1 MYPTNVATTKKV
13 RFAQSHSNAQFKAL
27 DRQVALLAVRLPSGA
42 EGNVKVRRMA
52 RKLNKL
58 MAPPEPEEED
68 EEWEEGEGG
77 QREDELL

>member
-1 MYPTNVATTKKV
+1 MFPSLLLSPLSDRA
-13 RFAQSHSNAQFKAL
+13 AQFKAL

-58 MAPPEPEEED
+58 MAPPEPQDEEEG
-68 EEWEEGEGG
+68 EEWEEGAEG